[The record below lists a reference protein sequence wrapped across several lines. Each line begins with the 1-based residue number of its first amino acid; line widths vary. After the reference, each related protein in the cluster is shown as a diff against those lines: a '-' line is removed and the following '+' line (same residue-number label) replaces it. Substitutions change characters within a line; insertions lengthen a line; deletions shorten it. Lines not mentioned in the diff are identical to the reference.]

1 MDNFKEDYEPLLKT
15 YGLPGSLIV
24 VLIFVLYVAA
34 NKPENFKIYF
44 GFIYYLLAWPF
55 TIFRKRAVRFQI
67 EGPTTKALK
76 KIAKE
81 IPEID
86 IPELIIKWVSEDNLA
101 VKLKE
106 GKAIIKLKFENDNT
120 RNILKSTNIFV
131 REAFLKSCK
140 PYLNESFRKALDL
153 IVSKKI
159 LMQIKNNQANLIS
172 LFYEEN
178 SVDDNKEVFEKCE
191 KIEEIDDNGLMTRIL
206 LRELNHFGEKL
217 IGRLPKLEYKEE
229 SDQFLDFV
237 NQIATRDYDDDTPLT
252 FINTTLK
259 VGIILVAKRETFIN
273 HGLLPYLRRIK
284 LGKARGIESFYLMA
298 RSEKV
303 EILKLVAKEL
313 LATGNF
319 ILINKPVEFKDYLQ
333 RPAICYYIRI
343 NEESLFA
350 NTLKE
355 VGDAIQ
361 AQEAVECVITE
372 VKDTGLKLDINGVEG
387 WIKKENLSIVDIG
400 DSHRYFRAGMPVSA
414 LPLEIQQNGAVEFTL
429 KNTKSDPN
437 SLVTSNFEIGKK
449 VLGKVSYIDDSFIKV
464 NLGHEKIEGF
474 VYRKDLTKSKYVF
487 LHKKF
492 EIDQELEFEVLG
504 YNFERAN
511 IRLRHADLRDLWE
524 TVNHF
529 PNEQVDFKVCKR
541 TQRALV
547 GELEEGIDA
556 ILPFT
561 DLGWTSAEID
571 KKLQEI
577 RLDSILKCHVKR
589 IDKEDGLVILSLKQE
604 KANPYQQYFTQNK
617 DKVVDFI
624 IDEITPYGINGTLV
638 SPKLKIYIPK
648 YEMSWNG
655 ESIDYRVGA
664 KKQVFI
670 KDIDKNKFKLIGTF
684 KTIIPHP
691 LALIKD
697 NFGEGQILKHMK
709 VIQAYNWGIV
719 YEMKH
724 SGKSYES
731 ILFRSD
737 VSNNGWVDAC
747 INFGECLNDIPL
759 QLKKIDF
766 EKNKILLSLKGLT
779 KNNINR
785 QENLDY
791 GKTYQG
797 IVIGSVKRNAS
808 MSILI
813 PHIWIEGILETEKS
827 YQLGQKI
834 NVRPGLI
841 NPSGTLILIED

>member
-1 MDNFKEDYEPLLKT
+1 CGQFAKKA
-15 YGLPGSLIV
+15 
-24 VLIFVLYVAA
+24 VA
-34 NKPENFKIYF
+34 
-44 GFIYYLLAWPF
+44 
-55 TIFRKRAVRFQI
+55 
-67 EGPTTKALK
+67 
-76 KIAKE
+76 
-81 IPEID
+81 
-86 IPELIIKWVSEDNLA
+86 
-101 VKLKE
+101 
-106 GKAIIKLKFENDNT
+106 
-120 RNILKSTNIFV
+120 
-131 REAFLKSCK
+131 
-140 PYLNESFRKALDL
+140 SF
-153 IVSKKI
+153 
-159 LMQIKNNQANLIS
+159 
-172 LFYEEN
+172 
-178 SVDDNKEVFEKCE
+178 
-191 KIEEIDDNGLMTRIL
+191 
-206 LRELNHFGEKL
+206 
-217 IGRLPKLEYKEE
+217 
-229 SDQFLDFV
+229 
-237 NQIATRDYDDDTPLT
+237 
-252 FINTTLK
+252 
-259 VGIILVAKRETFIN
+259 GII
-273 HGLLPYLRRIK
+273 Y
-284 LGKARGIESFYLMA
+284 S
-298 RSEKV
+298 
-303 EILKLVAKEL
+303 
-313 LATGNF
+313 
-319 ILINKPVEFKDYLQ
+319 
-333 RPAICYYIRI
+333 
-343 NEESLFA
+343 
-350 NTLKE
+350 
-355 VGDAIQ
+355 
-361 AQEAVECVITE
+361 
-372 VKDTGLKLDINGVEG
+372 
-387 WIKKENLSIVDIG
+387 
-400 DSHRYFRAGMPVSA
+400 
-414 LPLEIQQNGAVEFTL
+414 
-429 KNTKSDPN
+429 
-437 SLVTSNFEIGKK
+437 
-449 VLGKVSYIDDSFIKV
+449 
-464 NLGHEKIEGF
+464 
-474 VYRKDLTKSKYVF
+474 
-487 LHKKF
+487 
-492 EIDQELEFEVLG
+492 
-504 YNFERAN
+504 
-511 IRLRHADLRDLWE
+511 
-524 TVNHF
+524 
-529 PNEQVDFKVCKR
+529 
-541 TQRALV
+541 
-547 GELEEGIDA
+547 
-556 ILPFT
+556 
-561 DLGWTSAEID
+561 
-571 KKLQEI
+571 
-577 RLDSILKCHVKR
+577 HVKR